1 MSCCARHF
9 YGRPNINFIV
19 QHLSATNI
27 YRATVIAQQLSRNK
41 RGLDS
46 ASHTVLRMAEKFKE
60 FENRPEVLAAA
71 ADPRHVSSVLNSY
84 FGCDTA
90 DEKTR
95 ALLCTDEYVNHLMS
109 IWFESGTAL
118 DGTYKKFESV
128 VKELKAGTL
137 TGPEWDSLEGKVA
150 KVLLADQLSRNAF
163 RGTLEAFDYE
173 PFSLSLMSE
182 LTSPE
187 QIKETLTLPAAYLYA
202 MAWALAHSEK
212 EENLAKALEFLD
224 AAIQAYPDFTLLVNR
239 NKVRCPCSASFELI
253 VARRWLLFST
263 TMW

>member
-1 MSCCARHF
+1 
-9 YGRPNINFIV
+9 
-19 QHLSATNI
+19 
-27 YRATVIAQQLSRNK
+27 
-41 RGLDS
+41 
-46 ASHTVLRMAEKFKE
+46 
-60 FENRPEVLAAA
+60 
-71 ADPRHVSSVLNSY
+71 
-84 FGCDTA
+84 
-90 DEKTR
+90 
-95 ALLCTDEYVNHLMS
+95 MS

-118 DGTYKKFESV
+118 DGTYKKFEFV

-173 PFSLSLMSE
+173 HFSLSLMSE

-239 NKVRCPCSASFELI
+239 NKVAVIQHHDVVKNFGRYPQRNAALGRENTP
-253 VARRWLLFST
+253 AEQAWLDNKDDLPIWAGGKQGFDAKLVFPQ
-263 TMW
+263 